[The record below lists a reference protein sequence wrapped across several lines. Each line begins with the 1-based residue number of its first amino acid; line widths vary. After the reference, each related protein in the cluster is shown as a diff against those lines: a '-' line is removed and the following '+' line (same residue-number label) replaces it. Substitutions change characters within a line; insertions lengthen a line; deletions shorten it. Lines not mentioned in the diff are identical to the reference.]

1 MRHTCVTQGVTHH
14 ESRSTEDDSMF
25 KFILLVL
32 SVFIALVAAAH
43 TVHFISYG
51 DYLEGIITGV
61 YFFAST
67 FLAAALIELKRTQ
80 S

>member
-1 MRHTCVTQGVTHH
+1 
-14 ESRSTEDDSMF
+14 MF

-32 SVFIALVAAAH
+32 SVFIALVAAVH

-51 DYLEGIITGV
+51 DYLEGIITGL

-67 FLAAALIELKRTQ
+67 FLAAALTQLKTTPHSSSPSSRD
-80 S
+80 